1 VAQQEPVR
9 FSMIEGAQ
17 HLQGRVPATP
27 VTTVYANSVE
37 ADPII
42 APDGSV
48 ESVTV
53 LKGNPAHVASAT
65 AALKQW
71 TFAPFLQEGRTV
83 RAIVTANIYVPDE
96 LPSQAEINNVNAFRL
111 LNECERLVNAKD
123 GSAAEIACAKAI
135 EAVDQLPADAVLE
148 RSGART
154 WLGHALLLQRRP
166 REALAQY
173 EQGLALRRRVASSDD
188 ADVASTYRHIGTA
201 RFAMGDLQAADQ
213 NLSQAVV
220 TMEAAIIS
228 LPSERR
234 GYQERLRT
242 MLREHATVKRALGDT
257 ASALA
262 LEQKAAGLSTNP

>member
-1 VAQQEPVR
+1 
-9 FSMIEGAQ
+9 
-17 HLQGRVPATP
+17 
-27 VTTVYANSVE
+27 
-37 ADPII
+37 
-42 APDGSV
+42 
-48 ESVTV
+48 
-53 LKGNPAHVASAT
+53 
-65 AALKQW
+65 
-71 TFAPFLQEGRTV
+71 V